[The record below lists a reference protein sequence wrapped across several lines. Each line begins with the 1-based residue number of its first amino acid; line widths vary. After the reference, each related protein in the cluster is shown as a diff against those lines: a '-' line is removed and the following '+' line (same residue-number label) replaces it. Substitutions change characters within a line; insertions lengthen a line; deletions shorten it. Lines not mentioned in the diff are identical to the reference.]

1 MIMINIYLAKAIY
14 IVGDGGGGK
23 SETQTEA
30 LREKCMK
37 NITVSIVSKI
47 KKIFLIISQGK
58 ACLYVSFTII

>member
-37 NITVSIVSKI
+37 KDYTVN
-47 KKIFLIISQGK
+47 
-58 ACLYVSFTII
+58 C